1 MSTDKI
7 EHVNLYFKNNDS
19 REELFKNTNPYE
31 KYIITMNESIQV
43 ENRELKERVKDLEH
57 ELQERVEE
65 IDTYDVSKRY
75 TKGLL
80 KNLVELEKLRAQISK
95 NNEESYKKIEEF
107 IQNKKKKSD
116 KYVNIYNFLIIILLY
131 LVYQFNGLNFIIHSQ
146 FFVEILVFLLT
157 YHIFTFNYTY
167 IKINEKVPSFENIEN
182 INLELKIKKISESQ
196 DFLSDYIDNL

>member
-1 MSTDKI
+1 MSSEKI

-31 KYIITMNESIQV
+31 KYIITMNESIQI

-80 KNLVELEKLRAQISK
+80 KNLVELEKLRAQIAK

-107 IQNKKKKSD
+107 IKNKKKISD
-116 KYVNIYNFLIIILLY
+116 KYTNIYNFFIIILLY
-131 LVYQFNGLNFIIHSQ
+131 LVYQFNGINFIINSQ
-146 FFVEILVFLLT
+146 FVVEITVFLLT

-167 IKINEKVPSFENIEN
+167 MKINQKIPSFENSEN
-182 INLELKIKKISESQ
+182 IDLELKIKKITDSQ
-196 DFLSDYIDNL
+196 DFLSDYIDNI

>member
-65 IDTYDVSKRY
+65 IDTYDVAKRY

>member
-1 MSTDKI
+1 MSSEKI

-31 KYIITMNESIQV
+31 KYIITMNESIQI
-43 ENRELKERVKDLEH
+43 ENRELKERVKDLEY

-80 KNLVELEKLRAQISK
+80 KNLVELEKLRAQIAK

-107 IQNKKKKSD
+107 IKNKKKISD
-116 KYVNIYNFLIIILLY
+116 KYTNIYNFFIIILLY
-131 LVYQFNGLNFIIHSQ
+131 LVYQFNGINFIINSQ
-146 FFVEILVFLLT
+146 FVVEMTVFLLT

-167 IKINEKVPSFENIEN
+167 MKINQKIPSFENSEN
-182 INLELKIKKISESQ
+182 IDLELKIKKITDSQ
-196 DFLSDYIDNL
+196 DFLSDYIDNI